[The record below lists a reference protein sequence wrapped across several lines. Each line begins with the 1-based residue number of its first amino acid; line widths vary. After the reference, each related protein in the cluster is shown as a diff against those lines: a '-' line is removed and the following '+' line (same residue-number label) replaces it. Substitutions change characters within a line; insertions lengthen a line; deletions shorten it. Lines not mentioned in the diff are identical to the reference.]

1 MLACDPNAP
10 VDLQAKVV
18 DARPNG
24 RFAQNNAMQRAR
36 DDVRRL
42 GWSLCREPL
51 IATVPRDACPNEG
64 SQPFSLRHRAA
75 STLIA
80 KEIEIASGRRCAAR
94 GRMAN
99 LL

>member
-51 IATVPRDACPNEG
+51 IATVRKAKTITWHAPQ
-64 SQPFSLRHRAA
+64 SA
-75 STLIA
+75 SAHLP
-80 KEIEIASGRRCAAR
+80 E
-94 GRMAN
+94 
-99 LL
+99 